1 MNETLKLGLIL
12 LLICAI
18 SAVVLAGTNN
28 ITAARIEETD
38 RQANDAARKEVF
50 PDASSFKPLDES
62 KLKELISSNPEII
75 EIYEA
80 YDNSNNLIGYTF
92 KTATGGYG
100 GDVQVITGISAS
112 ENKITGMKVVSHSET
127 PGLGANSTK
136 EFFQERFINK
146 PVDKELVVVK
156 TSPTKDN
163 EIQALT
169 SATITSNAV
178 TKGVNIAREVYETQL
193 AK

>member
-12 LLICAI
+12 LLISAI
-18 SAVVLAGTNN
+18 SAVVLGASNN
-28 ITAARIEETD
+28 ITAAKIAEAD
-38 RQANDAARKEVF
+38 QLANDLARKEVL
-50 PDASSFKPLDES
+50 PDADSFKLLDES
-62 KLKELISSNPEII
+62 KSNELISSNPEII

-80 YDNSNNLIGYTF
+80 YDSSNNLIGYTF

-100 GDVQVITGISAS
+100 GDVQVMTGISCDG
-112 ENKITGMKVVSHSET
+112 KITGMKVVNHSET

-136 EFFQERFINK
+136 EYFQERFIGKSTEN
-146 PVDKELVVVK
+146 ELVIVK
-156 TSPTKDN
+156 TSPAKDN
-163 EIQALT
+163 EVEALT

-178 TKGVNIAREVYETQL
+178 AKGVNIAREVYKTQL

>member
-28 ITAARIEETD
+28 ITAAKIEEAD

-50 PDASSFKPLDES
+50 PDASSFKPLDEN
-62 KLKELISSNPEII
+62 KLKELISSNSEII

-80 YDNSNNLIGYTF
+80 YDDSNNLIGYTF

-100 GDVQVITGISAS
+100 GDVQVITGISAAAAFCQGCRS
-112 ENKITGMKVVSHSET
+112 
-127 PGLGANSTK
+127 
-136 EFFQERFINK
+136 FFQERFIDK

-163 EIQALT
+163 EVQALT

-178 TKGVNIAREVYETQL
+178 TKGVNIAREAYETQL